1 MALDRANLPTDIAE
15 LHRIILAQAA
25 EGETREAE
33 LAAAKAGLVAKAL
46 EIEKLKLQI
55 ARLRRAQFGRS
66 SEQIERTIDQ
76 LELMLEELETDVS
89 APAAAPEAPAP
100 DAKQS
105 SSSTK
110 GKKSGRRPLPEHLPR
125 REVVHEPRCTCPAC
139 GGEMRKVGEDVTEIL
154 DYIPGHFEIVRHIR
168 PAF

>member
-1 MALDRANLPTDIAE
+1 MRFDFANLPDEIAT
-15 LHRIILAQAA
+15 LHRIIADQATECEMR
-25 EGETREAE
+25 EGE
-33 LAAAKAGLVAKAL
+33 LAAAKAGLLTKAL
-46 EIEKLKLQI
+46 EIEKLKFQI

-100 DAKQS
+100 DAEQS

-125 REVVHEPRCTCPAC
+125 RRSFAPE
-139 GGEMRKVGEDVTEIL
+139 G
-154 DYIPGHFEIVRHIR
+154 
-168 PAF
+168 